1 MQQTYFLLESQGIK
15 MIMCVTAY
23 FFFFSSCVF
32 PGVSASTRR
41 ENVVAILSRFAFWES
56 LILSDVFTENIIFK
70 GYLQRFVLENSYG
83 SSNKKIIRIIQ

>member
-15 MIMCVTAY
+15 MIMFVTAY
-23 FFFFSSCVF
+23 FFFSFCVF